1 MLPLTSSL
9 EYRERI
15 ASVPIQAAILDIQW
29 TPHVSELGLLLAAAT
44 STGQLVFYR
53 LVPEQDDEPGQLVL
67 YSEKAVADPA
77 ILVLSL
83 AWHPN
88 DPHTI
93 GLTLSNGTV
102 SLCRCSGALP
112 WNETCTVTL
121 TEIQHHSLEAWTM
134 AFSDDHVLSGGD
146 DIVLQCSRTLED
158 GSRTVLWQD
167 RKLHEAG
174 VTAILPIAP
183 DLIVTGSYDDRIRLI
198 SFSPGSRRQ
207 TLAEENLGGGV
218 WRLKLLTT
226 SSMSNREGSSARKE
240 VTRYVFTFPSRSS
253 YSGEYC
259 FQNLGRIRHESFGP
273 QWMQGRG

>member
-1 MLPLTSSL
+1 LPLTSSF
-9 EYRERI
+9 EHRERI
-15 ASVPIQAAILDIQW
+15 ASVPTQAAILGIQW
-29 TPHVSELGLLLAAAT
+29 TPHVSELGLLLAVAT

-53 LVPEQDDEPGQLVL
+53 LVPEQDGKPAQLVL
-67 YSEKAVADPA
+67 HSTQAIADPA

-93 GLTLSNGTV
+93 GFTLSNGTV
-102 SLCRCSGALP
+102 SLCTSSGALP

-121 TEIQHHSLEAWTM
+121 TEIQQHSLEAWTM
-134 AFSDDHVLSGGD
+134 AFSDDHVFSGGD
-146 DIVLQCSRTLED
+146 DIMLQCSRILED
-158 GSRTVLWQD
+158 GNSTSLWQD

-183 DLIVTGSYDDRIRLI
+183 DLVVTGSYDDRIRLI

-207 TLAEENLGGGV
+207 TLAGENLGGGV
-218 WRLKLLTT
+218 WRLKLLTR
-226 SSMSNREGSSARKE
+226 SSISNREGSNARKE
-240 VTRYVFTFPSRSS
+240 VTRYVLTLPFRSS